1 MAAWALLT
9 MLLADIRNGF
19 AYHAGADKDKPLVPV
34 CGINIACA
42 TSQTARHRGGLR
54 NQNRKVVFML
64 LSVPVSVGEVV
75 DKVTILEIKSARI
88 ADPDKLANITAEL
101 DSLRPLVS
109 GGVFDNDEVIVLTDA
124 LRKVNG
130 ELWDIEDNIRA
141 EEAAGRFGDR
151 FIELARAVYVTND
164 RRAELKKQINLATG
178 SQLVEEKSYEDYTG
192 KG

>member
-1 MAAWALLT
+1 MIIPDGNLPITLVARRTSRLCHNVRQRW
-9 MLLADIRNGF
+9 LARYDKLRHTGSGF
-19 AYHAGADKDKPLVPV
+19 GPISKKSD
-34 CGINIACA
+34 
-42 TSQTARHRGGLR
+42 T
-54 NQNRKVVFML
+54 ML

-88 ADPDKLANITAEL
+88 ADSDKLENITAEL

-109 GGVFDNDEVIVLTDA
+109 GGVFDSDEMVSLTDA
-124 LRKVNG
+124 LRTVNG
-130 ELWDIEDNIRA
+130 QLWDIEDNIRA
-141 EEAAGRFGDR
+141 EEAGGRFGDR

-178 SQLVEEKSYEDYTG
+178 SALVEEKSYKDYSG